1 MAVVAMMTRVRPPP
15 WILKTTV
22 DTVVGNVPVPA
33 LELPVD
39 GLLGLDLGL
48 VHEDVQH
55 DGNLCN

>member
-1 MAVVAMMTRVRPPP
+1 M
-15 WILKTTV
+15 